1 MTEFLIIINIS
12 MIILTLIFIGKNIL
26 FNYKLSNSG
35 LKNGCVAVL
44 ICVTVWCAGI
54 SGLTGVSINQ
64 GEDELNYSISQNELS
79 REEIEECER
88 NLESDKKVVKI
99 NTLIAVLSLG
109 GLELLGRNIGKE
121 IKTRPTTSKWD
132 LTKYK

>member
-12 MIILTLIFIGKNIL
+12 MIILTLIFIGKNIII
-26 FNYKLSNSG
+26 NYKLSNSG
-35 LKNGCVAVL
+35 LKNGCVAVF

-54 SGLTGVSINQ
+54 SGLIGVSINR
-64 GEDELNYSISQNELS
+64 GEDELNYSISQNEIS
-79 REEIEECER
+79 SEEIKECER
-88 NLESDKKVVKI
+88 NFESDKKVVKI

-109 GLELLGRNIGKE
+109 GLELLRRNIDKE

-132 LTKYK
+132 LTKFK